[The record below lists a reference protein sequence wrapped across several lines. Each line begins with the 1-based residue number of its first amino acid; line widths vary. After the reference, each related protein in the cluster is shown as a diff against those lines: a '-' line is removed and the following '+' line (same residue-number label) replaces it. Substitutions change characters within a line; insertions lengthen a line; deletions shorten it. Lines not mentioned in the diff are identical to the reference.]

1 MVGREGIKDKEDK
14 PMNKPLKDWT
24 LGEMQELC
32 KKVKD
37 DCIGCPALDSE
48 LGCVFQIGALP
59 EWWVLD

>member
-1 MVGREGIKDKEDK
+1 
-14 PMNKPLKDWT
+14 MNKPLKDWT